1 MYKFSAINAKLSS
14 GKKMGEISC
23 FDIAYTM
30 FAGENEIPHVSFLLN
45 DKRELMSDNQL
56 VAISKIVEKEDI
68 QFVASILKDK
78 LPFELQNSRYYIA
91 ELSENDKLFSL

>member
-1 MYKFSAINAKLSS
+1 M
-14 GKKMGEISC
+14 
-23 FDIAYTM
+23 
-30 FAGENEIPHVSFLLN
+30 IPYVSFLLN

-56 VAISKIVEKEDI
+56 VAISRIVETENI

-91 ELSENDKLFSL
+91 ELSEHDKLFRM